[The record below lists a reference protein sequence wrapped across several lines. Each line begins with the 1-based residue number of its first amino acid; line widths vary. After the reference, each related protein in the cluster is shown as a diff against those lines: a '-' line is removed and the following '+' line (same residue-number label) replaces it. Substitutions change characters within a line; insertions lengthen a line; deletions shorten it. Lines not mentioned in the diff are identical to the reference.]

1 MSLALATA
9 LASALGF
16 YLVLGVLYGLYFI
29 SFAAGAMVPA
39 ARGAGLGFRLMILP
53 GAIMFWPVLLARL
66 IKGYPAPAVPPR
78 PLRGLHVRIWVFLV
92 PIVALGIM
100 MTLMLRPTDPVND
113 SLPKGVLIEEV
124 NS

>member
-16 YLVLGVLYGLYFI
+16 YLVLGLLYGLYFI
-29 SFAAGAMVPA
+29 SFGAGVMVPA

-66 IKGYPAPAVPPR
+66 IKGYPAPAAPR
-78 PLRGLHVRIWVFLV
+78 ALRALHVRIWVFLV

-113 SLPKGVLIEEV
+113 SLPKGVLIEGA